1 MLRVRPRPL
10 LRVRRKALERVRR
23 EPIGRVRRN
32 GHWLAAVLMVG
43 PVLVM
48 PRVHGSDAVRPQ
60 LYELTTE
67 TSMPHLE
74 ENLRYAN
81 TTRRQCL
88 ALSQLTTAFPILRHP
103 ALQGCRLAADGRAG
117 DVAQPQSLSYQLVC
131 AGGHGTTGAAVWHL
145 DEHRLRGTLD
155 IKLGG
160 KNMTFFQ
167 RITAIPLGS
176 CS

>member
-1 MLRVRPRPL
+1 MVL
-10 LRVRRKALERVRR
+10 
-23 EPIGRVRRN
+23 VRRN
-32 GHWLAAVLMVG
+32 SRWLAPGVLIV
-43 PVLVM
+43 PVLVPGLVM
-48 PRVHGSDAVRPQ
+48 APVQGSDADPPQ

-88 ALSQLTTAFPILRHP
+88 AQSQLTTAFPILGHP
-103 ALQGCRLAADGRAG
+103 ALQGCKLENERR
-117 DVAQPQSLSYQLVC
+117 QPQSLSYQLVC
-131 AGGHGTTGAAVWHL
+131 TGGHGTTGAAVWHL

-176 CS
+176 CP

>member
-1 MLRVRPRPL
+1 M
-10 LRVRRKALERVRR
+10 
-23 EPIGRVRRN
+23 
-32 GHWLAAVLMVG
+32 
-43 PVLVM
+43 
-48 PRVHGSDAVRPQ
+48 VHGPLRNRRLGAITLLMPGVVIAPVYGFDASPPR

-88 ALSQLTTAFPILRHP
+88 ALSQLTSAFPILQHP
-103 ALQGCRLAADGRAG
+103 ALEGCKLENERLLS
-117 DVAQPQSLSYQLVC
+117 QSLSYQLVC
-131 AGGHGTTGAAVWHL
+131 TGGHGTTGNAIWHL
-145 DEHRLRGTLD
+145 GEYQIRGMLD
-155 IKLGG
+155 VKLGG

-167 RITAIPLGS
+167 RITAIPLGK

>member
-1 MLRVRPRPL
+1 MIRVTAPASA
-10 LRVRRKALERVRR
+10 VRCNNR
-23 EPIGRVRRN
+23 
-32 GHWLAAVLMVG
+32 WLASSVLIV
-43 PVLVM
+43 PVLVAA
-48 PRVHGSDAVRPQ
+48 PVLVIAPVQGSDAAPPQ

-103 ALQGCRLAADGRAG
+103 ALEGCRLEGEVR
-117 DVAQPQSLSYQLVC
+117 QPQSLSYQLVC
-131 AGGHGTTGAAVWHL
+131 TGGHGTTGAAVWHL

-167 RITAIPLGS
+167 RITAIPLGK

>member
-1 MLRVRPRPL
+1 MTRVPRKNRWLSRITRL
-10 LRVRRKALERVRR
+10 LPVFV
-23 EPIGRVRRN
+23 
-32 GHWLAAVLMVG
+32 MV
-43 PVLVM
+43 PVG
-48 PRVHGSDAVRPQ
+48 GSDAALPQ

-67 TSMPHLE
+67 TGMPHLE

-88 ALSQLTTAFPILRHP
+88 VLSQLTTAFPILRHP
-103 ALQGCRLAADGRAG
+103 ALEGCVLENEQRHE
-117 DVAQPQSLSYQLVC
+117 QSLSYQLVC

-145 DEHRLRGTLD
+145 GEHWIRGTLD
-155 IKLGG
+155 VKLGG

-167 RITAIPLGS
+167 RITAIPLGK

>member
-1 MLRVRPRPL
+1 MIRIPRKNRWLSRITTL
-10 LRVRRKALERVRR
+10 LPVVIMA
-23 EPIGRVRRN
+23 P
-32 GHWLAAVLMVG
+32 VG
-43 PVLVM
+43 
-48 PRVHGSDAVRPQ
+48 GSDAGPPQ
-60 LYELTTE
+60 LYELMIE

-103 ALQGCRLAADGRAG
+103 ALEGCKLENELR
-117 DVAQPQSLSYQLVC
+117 QPQSLSYELVC
-131 AGGHGTTGAAVWHL
+131 AGGHGTTGAAIWHL
-145 DEHRLRGTLD
+145 DEHRIRGTLD
-155 IKLGG
+155 VKLGG

-167 RITAIPLGS
+167 RITATPLGK

>member
-1 MLRVRPRPL
+1 MVRVPNKSCWWSGSITPTL
-10 LRVRRKALERVRR
+10 LV
-23 EPIGRVRRN
+23 
-32 GHWLAAVLMVG
+32 AVIA
-43 PVLVM
+43 P
-48 PRVHGSDAVRPQ
+48 VHGFDAAPPQ

-81 TTRRQCL
+81 TTGRQCL
-88 ALSQLTTAFPILRHP
+88 ALSQLTSAFPILDHP
-103 ALQGCRLAADGRAG
+103 ALEGCKLEHELR
-117 DVAQPQSLSYQLVC
+117 QPQSLSYQLVC

-145 DEHRLRGTLD
+145 DEHRIRGTLD
-155 IKLGG
+155 VKLGG

-167 RITAIPLGS
+167 RITAIPLGK

>member
-1 MLRVRPRPL
+1 MVRVL
-10 LRVRRKALERVRR
+10 LRYRRLGAIAL
-23 EPIGRVRRN
+23 
-32 GHWLAAVLMVG
+32 LM
-43 PVLVM
+43 PVVVIA
-48 PRVHGSDAVRPQ
+48 PVHGSDAAPPQ

-88 ALSQLTTAFPILRHP
+88 VMSQLTTAFPILQHP
-103 ALQGCRLAADGRAG
+103 ALEGCKLENERLL
-117 DVAQPQSLSYQLVC
+117 PQSLSYQLVC
-131 AGGHGTTGAAVWHL
+131 TGGHGTTGSAIWHL
-145 DEHRLRGTLD
+145 DEHRIRGTLD
-155 IKLGG
+155 VKLGG

-167 RITAIPLGS
+167 RITAIPLGK

>member
-1 MLRVRPRPL
+1 LGAIALLMPL
-10 LRVRRKALERVRR
+10 VVIA
-23 EPIGRVRRN
+23 P
-32 GHWLAAVLMVG
+32 
-43 PVLVM
+43 
-48 PRVHGSDAVRPQ
+48 VHGSDAAPPQ

-88 ALSQLTTAFPILRHP
+88 AMSQLTTAFPILQHP
-103 ALQGCRLAADGRAG
+103 ALEGCKLENE
-117 DVAQPQSLSYQLVC
+117 QLLPQSLSYQLVC
-131 AGGHGTTGAAVWHL
+131 TGGHGTTGSAIWHL
-145 DEHRLRGTLD
+145 GEHRIRGTLD
-155 IKLGG
+155 VKLGG

-167 RITAIPLGS
+167 RITAIPLGK

>member
-1 MLRVRPRPL
+1 MEQESECVPVPIQLRSGQPQTEVVMVRVRHRSRWWLGSIASTL
-10 LRVRRKALERVRR
+10 LV
-23 EPIGRVRRN
+23 
-32 GHWLAAVLMVG
+32 AVMV
-43 PVLVM
+43 P
-48 PRVHGSDAVRPQ
+48 VHGVDAPSPQ

-88 ALSQLTTAFPILRHP
+88 ALSQLTSAFPILRHP
-103 ALQGCRLAADGRAG
+103 ALEGCKLENELR
-117 DVAQPQSLSYQLVC
+117 QPQSLSYQLVC
-131 AGGHGTTGAAVWHL
+131 TGGHGTTGSAIWHL
-145 DEHRLRGTLD
+145 DEHRIRGTLD
-155 IKLGG
+155 VKLGG

-167 RITAIPLGS
+167 RITAIPLGN

>member
-1 MLRVRPRPL
+1 MALVPRKNRWLSSTTTLLLVVVMASVR
-10 LRVRRKALERVRR
+10 
-23 EPIGRVRRN
+23 
-32 GHWLAAVLMVG
+32 
-43 PVLVM
+43 
-48 PRVHGSDAVRPQ
+48 GSDAAPPQ

-103 ALQGCRLAADGRAG
+103 ALGGCKLANELR
-117 DVAQPQSLSYQLVC
+117 QPQSLSYQLVC
-131 AGGHGTTGAAVWHL
+131 TGGHGTTGSALWSL
-145 DEHRLRGTLD
+145 GEHRIRGTLD
-155 IKLGG
+155 VKLGG
-160 KNMTFFQ
+160 KNMPFFQ
-167 RITAIPLGS
+167 RITAVPLGK

>member
-1 MLRVRPRPL
+1 MVRVTAP
-10 LRVRRKALERVRR
+10 ASA
-23 EPIGRVRRN
+23 VRRN
-32 GHWLAAVLMVG
+32 NRRLAARVLIV
-43 PVLVM
+43 PVLV
-48 PRVHGSDAVRPQ
+48 PVLVIAPVRGSDAARPQ

-88 ALSQLTTAFPILRHP
+88 ALSQLTTAFPILGHP
-103 ALQGCRLAADGRAG
+103 ALQGCKLANERRE
-117 DVAQPQSLSYQLVC
+117 PQSLSYQLVC

-155 IKLGG
+155 VKLGG

-167 RITAIPLGS
+167 RITAIPLGK